1 LSAKENLSYY
11 CKVFGIS
18 QENADKFLQ
27 KVKLENAAN
36 KKFKEFSLGMKQR
49 LGLALA
55 LMGNPELVILDEPT
69 NGLDP
74 VGISELRE
82 IIKKLNEEGVT
93 FLICSHILSE
103 LSQIA
108 TKFGIVHN
116 GHFVKELTKEEL
128 LELTS
133 DKIIVETTQP
143 EKLSAFLTNKK
154 LPFCENGNIFE
165 IEDKNA
171 KVNDLV
177 AAIVKN
183 KIIIEAIYKKKV
195 SLEEVFLDILNN
207 KEEVAQND

>member
-1 LSAKENLSYY
+1 
-11 CKVFGIS
+11 
-18 QENADKFLQ
+18 
-27 KVKLENAAN
+27 
-36 KKFKEFSLGMKQR
+36 
-49 LGLALA
+49 
-55 LMGNPELVILDEPT
+55 MGNPELVILDEPT

-143 EKLSAFLTNKK
+143 EKLNTFLTNKK